1 MRENAYLKM
10 HKICPECNNVYE
22 IKEKICP
29 KCKTILIVLTDSD
42 PLIGTTIDDRFMII
56 EPLGKGG
63 MGSVYRAKQLT
74 IDREVALKILRKD
87 VVKDLTTI
95 KRFLREAKATSKLNH
110 INIIT
115 IHDFAQTD
123 DGILYI
129 AMELLEGSSLR
140 NLLTEKKTIPCRNAI
155 NIAVQICSALIEAH
169 SKDIIHRDLKPDNVI
184 IIKKFDNPELVKVLD
199 FGIAKIL
206 SPNIT
211 DKLTRSDQVF
221 GTPFYM
227 SPEQI
232 LGHELDPRS
241 DIYSLGVMMYE
252 MLTGTMPFFSETP
265 AQLFMRITHD
275 DPVPL
280 SKQNPN
286 LRIPES
292 LETLIMKMMEKS
304 PDFRP
309 QSAIVLRE
317 ELLSIAEIKDHD
329 HAQVRSVPK
338 EIVTAEQFAGQE
350 EKKYEKLQQKTET
363 AKDIFSLE
371 DTQAVSG
378 IAPDAKL
385 PEKELKEVKDKV
397 QEAEIF
403 SETRSSPRKKLGWK
417 FYAGI
422 SALSVIIIAAAV
434 FFAMNLF
441 YEGSDNIQVPTV
453 SGYFKK
459 DVIEAKE
466 IEIFSRIQEKTT
478 EKTVPEIPKP
488 VSQEKMPVVEESK
501 KEDKK
506 IQVEEIKKDVS
517 AVNED
522 LTKAKEADVKKSE
535 EQKKEISEVNAELDK
550 YKAEDKKK
558 VKKINQDRT
567 EEKIDSSVKKKKK
580 PKSSDAG
587 FIF

>member
-140 NLLTEKKTIPCRNAI
+140 NLLTEKKTIPYRNAI

>member
-1 MRENAYLKM
+1 
-10 HKICPECNNVYE
+10 
-22 IKEKICP
+22 
-29 KCKTILIVLTDSD
+29 
-42 PLIGTTIDDRFMII
+42 
-56 EPLGKGG
+56 
-63 MGSVYRAKQLT
+63 
-74 IDREVALKILRKD
+74 
-87 VVKDLTTI
+87 
-95 KRFLREAKATSKLNH
+95 
-110 INIIT
+110 
-115 IHDFAQTD
+115 
-123 DGILYI
+123 
-129 AMELLEGSSLR
+129 
-140 NLLTEKKTIPCRNAI
+140 
-155 NIAVQICSALIEAH
+155 
-169 SKDIIHRDLKPDNVI
+169 
-184 IIKKFDNPELVKVLD
+184 
-199 FGIAKIL
+199 
-206 SPNIT
+206 
-211 DKLTRSDQVF
+211 
-221 GTPFYM
+221 
-227 SPEQI
+227 
-232 LGHELDPRS
+232 
-241 DIYSLGVMMYE
+241 
-252 MLTGTMPFFSETP
+252 
-265 AQLFMRITHD
+265 
-275 DPVPL
+275 
-280 SKQNPN
+280 
-286 LRIPES
+286 
-292 LETLIMKMMEKS
+292 MKMMEKS

-550 YKAEDKKK
+550 YNAEDKKK